1 MKLKLSDRLKEHRL
15 KEHRAAAGA
24 VVAACTAVALLGAAC
39 SDGGSTRVPTAAAP
53 GQPPQVS
60 APGGDA
66 ASGVTQTPQAG
77 SDTATNSDT
86 APDAPAV
93 GATSAGAPSASVAG
107 SGGAASSGTAR
118 QAAAAPGS
126 AAPAPAPGGKAA
138 AGHPGTPGPNP
149 SGGPVAAAPTP
160 GAPGQPGGP
169 LTASDRG
176 VTESRIKLG
185 SISAVNTPLGNIAAG
200 PVRTTVVAAMRAV
213 NDNGGIYGRK
223 LEVVDCDDSGN
234 SSQFRACFRKLVDQ
248 EKIFALTSSVTWG
261 SGEAHADLARD
272 QVPWVGSWGYY
283 TSEWKDPWMFPM
295 HMASVHE
302 AHAGAEWVRDVIKPK
317 TVGIL
322 FLNSPEQQLA
332 KAAVRQVLDAAGIK
346 TVREVGQE
354 IETPDESQNVLTMRA
369 ANPDFIIHYS
379 WAPPVVKWMVDA
391 ANQGYWP
398 PKGVMGNHFL
408 GQVIAELVG
417 TWPLQGMWTISSY
430 ELWGTEYVA
439 TVEKYAPQMK
449 ARNHHNTQT
458 GFIAVKIFTEAAK
471 EVGPNLTRDGLMKVL
486 ASRRFDAGPGLGASF
501 TWNPGNHDTMRC
513 EYMFKYASS
522 DSSSYKAFVP
532 DPTKYRVCD
541 DVD

>member
-1 MKLKLSDRLKEHRL
+1 MKFELKARLKQRGG
-15 KEHRAAAGA
+15 AAGA
-24 VVAACTAVALLGAAC
+24 GLAALTAMTLLAAAC
-39 SDGGSTRVPTAAAP
+39 SDSRSNRTPSAAAP
-53 GQPPQVS
+53 GQPQETPTPAGS
-60 APGGDA
+60 TAASAAIPTAPTPAPDASSAPAAAPTAAAGGPMGGSAPSGAGATSPGSGRPAGAAPGGATVTPAPGARA
-66 ASGVTQTPQAG
+66 ASGQ
-77 SDTATNSDT
+77 
-86 APDAPAV
+86 PAE
-93 GATSAGAPSASVAG
+93 SAPSPAG
-107 SGGAASSGTAR
+107 
-118 QAAAAPGS
+118 GS
-126 AAPAPAPGGKAA
+126 AAPAGASSA
-138 AGHPGTPGPNP
+138 
-149 SGGPVAAAPTP
+149 P
-160 GAPGQPGGP
+160 GAPTGS
-169 LTASDRG
+169 LTATDRG

-200 PVRTTVVAAMRAV
+200 PVHTTVVAAMRAV

-223 LEVVDCDDSGN
+223 LDAVDCDDGGN

-283 TSEWKDPWMFPM
+283 TSEWKDPWMFPA

-354 IETPDESQNVLTMRA
+354 IETPDESQNVLSMRA

-379 WAPPVVKWMVDA
+379 WAPPVVKFMVDA

-398 PKGVMGNHFL
+398 PKGMMGNHFL
-408 GQVIAELVG
+408 GQVIGELVG

-430 ELWGTEYVA
+430 ELWGTEYLA

-458 GFIAVKIFTEAAK
+458 GFIAVKIFSEAAK
-471 EVGPNLTRDGLMKVL
+471 EVGPNLTRDALMKVL
-486 ASRRFDAGPGLGASF
+486 ASHRWDAGPGLGQSF
-501 TWNPGNHDTMRC
+501 TWNAGNHDTMRC
-513 EYMFKYASS
+513 EYMFKYATS
-522 DSSSYKAFVP
+522 DSSSYKVFVP
-532 DPTKYRVCD
+532 DPQKYRVCD
-541 DVD
+541 DLD

>member
-1 MKLKLSDRLKEHRL
+1 MKLKLARLKEHRG
-15 KEHRAAAGA
+15 AAGA
-24 VVAACTAVALLGAAC
+24 LVAACTAVALLGAAC
-39 SDGGSTRVPTAAAP
+39 SDGGSNRVPTAAAP
-53 GQPPQVS
+53 GQPPQS
-60 APGGDA
+60 LTSGGDNA
-66 ASGVTQTPQAG
+66 ASSVPETAQTPG
-77 SDTATNSDT
+77 SDMASNAAP
-86 APDAPAV
+86 APDA
-93 GATSAGAPSASVAG
+93 GAAATTPAGAPSVS
-107 SGGAASSGTAR
+107 AASRSATSGSASP
-118 QAAAAPGS
+118 AGAPSGS

-138 AGHPGTPGPNP
+138 AGHSGTQTSTP
-149 SGGPVAAAPTP
+149 SGGSSAAPTP
-160 GAPGQPGGP
+160 SAPGQPGGP

-261 SGEAHADLARD
+261 SGEAHADLAKD
-272 QVPWVGSWGYY
+272 QVPWIGSWGYY

-295 HMASVHE
+295 HMASIHE

-354 IETPDESQNVLTMRA
+354 IETPDESQNVLSMRA
-369 ANPDFIIHYS
+369 ANPDFVIHYS

-417 TWPLQGMWTISSY
+417 TWPLQGMWTVSSY

-471 EVGPNLTRDGLMKVL
+471 EVGPNLTRDAIMKAL
-486 ASRRFDAGPGLGASF
+486 ASHRWDAGPGLGASF

-541 DVD
+541 DID

>member
-1 MKLKLSDRLKEHRL
+1 MKLEFNARLKQRGG
-15 KEHRAAAGA
+15 AAG
-24 VVAACTAVALLGAAC
+24 VVLAALTAMALLAAAC
-39 SDGGSTRVPTAAAP
+39 SDSGSSRVPTAAAP
-53 GQPPQVS
+53 GQPPQAS
-60 APGGDA
+60 TPGGDTAAPGGTQTAQGPGTDT
-66 ASGVTQTPQAG
+66 ASG
-77 SDTATNSDT
+77 S
-86 APDAPAV
+86 APASAAP
-93 GATSAGAPSASVAG
+93 GPAAAAAGAPNMSVP
-107 SGGAASSGTAR
+107 SSGAATSSGRPAG
-118 QAAAAPGS
+118 AAPGS
-126 AAPAPAPGGKAA
+126 ATGAPAPGARAA
-138 AGHPGTPGPNP
+138 AGQSASPTPSP
-149 SGGPVAAAPTP
+149 SGGSATPAGVRSAP
-160 GAPGQPGGP
+160 GAPTGP

-223 LEVVDCDDSGN
+223 LEVIDCDDSGN

-302 AHAGAEWVRDVIKPK
+302 AHAGAEWVRDIIKPK

-322 FLNSPEQQLA
+322 YLNSPEQQLA

-354 IETPDESQNVLTMRA
+354 IETPDESQNVLSMRA

-379 WAPPVVKWMVDA
+379 WAPPVVKFMVDA

-408 GQVIAELVG
+408 GQVIGELVG

-430 ELWGTEYVA
+430 ETWGTEYVA

-471 EVGPNLTRDGLMKVL
+471 EVGPNLTRDALMKVL
-486 ASRRFDAGPGLGASF
+486 ASHRWDAGPGLGTSF
-501 TWNPGNHDTMRC
+501 TWNTGNHDTMRC
-513 EYMFKYASS
+513 EYMFKYATS
-522 DSSSYKAFVP
+522 DSSSYKVFVP
-532 DPTKYRVCD
+532 DPQKYRVCD